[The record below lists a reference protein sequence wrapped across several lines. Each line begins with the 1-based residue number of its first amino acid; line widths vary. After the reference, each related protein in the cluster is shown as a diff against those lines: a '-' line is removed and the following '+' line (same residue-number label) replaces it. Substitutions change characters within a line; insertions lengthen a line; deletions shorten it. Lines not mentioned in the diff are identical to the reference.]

1 LTQLYRAIG
10 VVNPESCEREEVA
23 SYKVKSG
30 HKGPEDGECEK
41 RQEIVT
47 FFIPDE
53 PQYVTKA
60 IYA

>member
-1 LTQLYRAIG
+1 MK
-10 VVNPESCEREEVA
+10 EVA

-30 HKGPEDGECEK
+30 HKGREEGECEK
-41 RQEIVT
+41 GQEIVT

-53 PQYVTKA
+53 PWYVTKT